1 MQTTKSLKDKK
12 KIISYFHTTKL
23 QKFYFLACILAL
35 LPSLLKLWE
44 LGQYYKNTPKIFCF
58 LLVSWIMNLYIKNIP
73 DIKKVDWC

>member
-23 QKFYFLACILAL
+23 QKIYFLACILAL

-44 LGQYYKNTPKIFCF
+44 LGQYFKNTPKIFCF
-58 LLVSWIMNLYIKNIP
+58 LLVSGIKNLYVKRIP
-73 DIKKVDWC
+73 DTKR